1 MQIEEDCFYHTLER
15 ISGDRVHFLRG
26 LADIL
31 LKEKL
36 KKKKK
41 LVLYFISRLLMCFCL
56 GWKWW
61 EGELLKV
68 GGEKY
73 KLPLGANGR
82 LKTNESN
89 ADTQPGHGGFG
100 PSFLTR

>member
-1 MQIEEDCFYHTLER
+1 MER
-15 ISGDRVHFLRG
+15 ISGNRVHFLRG

-41 LVLYFISRLLMCFCL
+41 NPVLYFQATNVLLSWVEM
-56 GWKWW
+56 
-61 EGELLKV
+61 V
-68 GGEKY
+68 GGEAPEGRRGKTEAFTW
-73 KLPLGANGR
+73 GRRR
-82 LKTNESN
+82 LKAKESN